1 MFSSFPCYM
10 GVFGVSIGN
19 RRRPVLSASHACCSF
34 TFKTF
39 QWGSLPA
46 KQDVRLRRDFKS
58 SAVAVVHV
66 RHVFNMAS
74 IAGVCPVSDGA
85 DRCQPSG
92 FLVLLRVKDYGR

>member
-66 RHVFNMAS
+66 RHVFN
-74 IAGVCPVSDGA
+74 IAPFLMGLIGVSHLV
-85 DRCQPSG
+85 